1 MTTRRMA
8 ALLTGA
14 SLLLALPAG
23 ASAQSLTAD
32 EAATLREEVARL
44 KAALARVE
52 DRLATDK
59 VAKNEDGAVA
69 AAASAPATQSQP
81 TKAAALNKGT
91 EVEWKGAPELAS
103 EGRSFKPKGRIQMD
117 AGYVGGSG
125 AKNDPGLG
133 YSAEFRRL
141 RLGAEGQFNKKLSYK
156 MELEFADNEL
166 ELMDAFINYKNGGWT
181 VTVGNQNQFQS
192 LDELTGDT
200 SGTFMERAAFTDAF
214 NFERR
219 LGISTQYR
227 LDALTLQ
234 AGIFADD
241 VDALAGKDGIEG
253 DENNSFGL
261 DGRVVYAPKLNDTQ
275 LHLAASGHWRKLNRV
290 SGVPL
295 RYRQRPFLHGTDS
308 RVLATPSL
316 SVGREVNYGLEAAA
330 VHGPWHFASEAHW
343 MRPDLL
349 TGPTPTLFGSY
360 AEVGYFLTKGDSRP
374 YSNTAFGAANP
385 KNPIDKGGIG
395 AVQLNLRY
403 DYLDLNTGDFL
414 GGKQNAYLASVV
426 WTPLRYLRLNLNYG
440 YLEYDDAALVLGG
453 RRNYGLHMLAT
464 RMELDF

>member
-32 EAATLREEVARL
+32 EAATLREEVTRL
-44 KAALARVE
+44 KAALQRVE
-52 DRLATDK
+52 DRLAT
-59 VAKNEDGAVA
+59 GVA
-69 AAASAPATQSQP
+69 AEAGDSPIAATAEAPAAPSQP
-81 TKAAALNKGT
+81 IKAATQKGNT
-91 EVEWKGAPELAS
+91 GIEWKGAPEFAS

-117 AGYVGGSG
+117 VGYVGGSG
-125 AKNDPGLG
+125 AKDDPGLG
-133 YSAEFRRL
+133 HSAEFRRL

-156 MELEFADNEL
+156 MELDFADNEV
-166 ELMDAFINYKNGGWT
+166 ELMDAFITYKNGGWS
-181 VTVGNQNQFQS
+181 VTAGNQNQFQS

-200 SGTFMERAAFTDAF
+200 SGSFMERAAFTDAF

-227 LDALTLQ
+227 MDDFTLQ
-234 AGIFADD
+234 AGISADD
-241 VDALAGKDGIEG
+241 VDALAGNGGIDG
-253 DENNSFGL
+253 DQNNAFGV
-261 DGRVVYAPKLNDTQ
+261 DSRVVYAPKIDNTQ
-275 LHLAASGHWRKLNRV
+275 LHLAASAHWRKLNRL
-290 SGVPL
+290 SGVPV
-295 RYRQRPFLHGTDS
+295 RYRQRPFLHATDS

-316 SVGREVNYGLEAAA
+316 SVEREVNYGIEAAA
-330 VHGPWHFASEAHW
+330 IHGPWHFASEAHW
-343 MRPDLL
+343 MRPDLV
-349 TGPTPTLFGSY
+349 TGRTPTLFGGY
-360 AEVGYFLTKGDSRP
+360 AEVGYFLTKGDTRP
-374 YSNTAFGAANP
+374 YSSTAFGAPNP

-403 DYLDLNTGDFL
+403 DYLDLNAGDFL

-440 YLEYDDAALVLGG
+440 YLEYDDAALTLGG